1 MNSPEAMIAVVRRYG
16 ILPLFRSSIPGWSV
30 EDMTAPGCWFDTEG
44 VLGPWDWKVDVVQQ
58 GDIAYGRF
66 IDGKAAFATVDWY
79 RHLMNWRRSLPQ
91 YRMAI
96 GGKYKAAS
104 KSERM
109 NKVFA
114 PAVLDAVKAEGEIRA
129 EGLRAVCS
137 AAVSPSLLKS
147 LGPKYKPLLVPS
159 VKKNIYDGVARYLQ
173 MGTWLVVG
181 DIERVYR
188 GPNLTYSGWQ
198 KSSLTTPEAFFF
210 SEKIL
215 RFAQD
220 DMNAQDDRKMPAWAR
235 RFESETGAEDDSVKC
250 TPEESRRILQEH
262 ILELA
267 PNAGLDK
274 LNKLI

>member
-1 MNSPEAMIAVVRRYG
+1 MNDWDRPVNSPEAMIAVVRRYG

-66 IDGKAAFATVDWY
+66 IEGKAAFATVDWY

-109 NKVFA
+109 NKAFA

-147 LGPKYKPLLVPS
+147 LGPKYEPLLVPS

-198 KSSLTTPEAFFF
+198 KSSLTTPDELFGNRKAE
-210 SEKIL
+210 S
-215 RFAQD
+215 
-220 DMNAQDDRKMPAWAR
+220 NAPAWAR
-235 RFESETGAEDDSVKC
+235 RFESETGAEDDGVKC